1 VRFRIFNA
9 GKNLSHLRFVC
20 DCRFVNTTGRE
31 NAPKKNHK
39 RFNSAITILL
49 ALTSLLI
56 SEATAVSE
64 NTKDW
69 ITGLPREP
77 IHVKAWPDGK
87 KVAICFIFYVEVWGF
102 GHGPNFR
109 PDMVARDPDV
119 VDESFRQYA
128 IEWGV
133 PRVGRL
139 FNEQGMPLSIALN
152 ALFPENHADVWKE
165 FRSLVPKAPIIAHG
179 INNSTELLPLKAG
192 LDAQQAYIRR
202 TLDLIEKD
210 TGVRSR
216 GWTSPS
222 VYPNADTFSATT
234 AEGITYSLDG
244 MDSDVLSRLTTK
256 SGQLILIPY
265 PAVTVDMGQY
275 LERLKQ
281 PSDIERLWI
290 DYVTGLARE
299 AEAHPDREATIV
311 AIGIHPFVVG
321 TPDGAEALR
330 RVLENFKKQKLVWV
344 TDVEA
349 VLDASAE
356 KQ

>member
-1 VRFRIFNA
+1 M
-9 GKNLSHLRFVC
+9 
-20 DCRFVNTTGRE
+20 
-31 NAPKKNHK
+31 
-39 RFNSAITILL
+39 
-49 ALTSLLI
+49 
-56 SEATAVSE
+56 VS
-64 NTKDW
+64 
-69 ITGLPREP
+69 
-77 IHVKAWPDGK
+77 
-87 KVAICFIFYVEVWGF
+87 
-102 GHGPNFR
+102 
-109 PDMVARDPDV
+109 RDPDV

-139 FNEQGMPLSIALN
+139 FNEQGVPLSIALN
-152 ALFPENHADVWKE
+152 ALFPEDHPDTWKQ
-165 FRSLVPKAPIIAHG
+165 FRSLVPKASIIAHG

-202 TLDLIEKD
+202 TLDLIEKN

-216 GWTSPS
+216 GWSSPS

-256 SGQLILIPY
+256 SGPLVLIPY

-275 LERLKQ
+275 FQRSKQ
-281 PSDIERLWI
+281 PKDIEQLWI
-290 DYVTGLARE
+290 DYVSGLARE

-344 TDVEA
+344 TDTQA
-349 VLDASAE
+349 VLDAAGE